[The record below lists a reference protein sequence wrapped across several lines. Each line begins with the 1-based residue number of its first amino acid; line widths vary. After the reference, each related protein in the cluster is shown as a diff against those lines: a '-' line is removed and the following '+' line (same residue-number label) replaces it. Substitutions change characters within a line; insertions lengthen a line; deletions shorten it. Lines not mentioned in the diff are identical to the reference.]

1 MRGVMITKSILKVII
16 PTLVCTS
23 IFFIGCTGGS
33 SIQIKCSENNTKNS
47 MEMKYSKFKGN
58 KFTQIDLKEGE
69 ELTLNFDVE
78 TKEGELSVL
87 LTDKEGNELFKETN
101 PNESLSKTISINKT
115 GKYKVMVQGNHSGN
129 FKVSWDINKK
139 TDLSNFTDEL
149 FKKRE
154 ELAKKSHVDINK
166 YMDWF
171 VKEEDEI
178 STNDIEK
185 IKEISLDKTKKYN
198 KDKKLSYKEAKEDID
213 ELFKVFKYGYA
224 PYKYFGGNDTFNK
237 AKADIIKGIE
247 GKESIISSEF
257 RDLIV
262 KNLSFINDKNVS
274 IDGALPYKLV
284 ESFMLTKHEFYKDDK
299 GVYKFEGG
307 KKCYIKS
314 INGSEELDKYV
325 KPSINNEGRI
335 VYTIV
340 DFIEGIEGEDK
351 IPSEGKK
358 IQIVFKADNEEKKED
373 LQLDFRKYDKN
384 DSKTIDAA
392 VKDGVTIIKLGQTD
406 SWDDRAYGSKLV
418 ETVNTGKDSDII
430 ILDLR
435 GNAGKMPVEF
445 KVWCQELFGTVLDEY
460 RCDGFRINTKLT
472 HSVSGDDEKYFP
484 YVFQKYQ
491 GVFNK
496 FVKSNKK
503 FFVLMDKYNYGEMEY
518 LLLCLSP
525 CNNVVLVG
533 ENTGGYSFNA
543 EDFVSNFKLINSN
556 MNITLPKSLNIPCY
570 PGKPNGYGV
579 QPDIW
584 VEADKAEDKVMK
596 LIKYY
601 DFKVKK

>member
-1 MRGVMITKSILKVII
+1 MIRKSILKVII
-16 PTLVCTS
+16 PTLICGSMFLT
-23 IFFIGCTGGS
+23 GCTGGS
-33 SIQIKCSENNTKNS
+33 SIQVKCSENNTKNS

-58 KFTQIDLKEGE
+58 KFTQIDLKEGQ
-69 ELTLNFDVE
+69 ELTLNIEVVTE
-78 TKEGELSVL
+78 EGELSVL
-87 LTDKEGNELFKETN
+87 LTDSDGNELFKETN
-101 PNESLSKTISINKT
+101 PKESISKTISINKT
-115 GKYKVMVQGNHSGN
+115 GKYKVMAKGNHSGN

-139 TDLSNFTDEL
+139 LDLSNFTDDL

-154 ELAKKSHVDINK
+154 ELSKKSNVDISK

-171 VKEEDEI
+171 VKEEDEV

-185 IKEISLDKTKKYN
+185 IKEASLDKTKKYN
-198 KDKKLSYKEAKEDID
+198 KDKKLSYKEAKEDVD

-224 PYKYFGGNDTFNK
+224 PYKYFGGNDAFGK
-237 AKADIIKGIE
+237 AKEDIIKALE
-247 GKESIISSEF
+247 GKDSIAASEL

-262 KNLSFINDKNVS
+262 KNLSFINDRNVY
-274 IDGALPYKLV
+274 IEGALPYKLV
-284 ESFMLTKHEFYKDDK
+284 QSFMNTKYELYKDDK
-299 GVYKFEGG
+299 GFYKFENN
-307 KKCYIKS
+307 KKYYIKS
-314 INGSEELDKYV
+314 IDGSEELDKYV
-325 KPSINNEGRI
+325 KPSINDEGRI
-335 VYTIV
+335 VYNIV

-351 IPSEGKK
+351 IPAEGKK
-358 IQIVFKADNEEKKED
+358 IQVVFKADTEEKREE
-373 LQLDFRKYDKN
+373 LQLEFKKYDKN
-384 DSKTIDAA
+384 NSKTVNAA
-392 VKDGVTIIKLGQTD
+392 VKEGVAIIKMGQTD
-406 SWDDRAYGSKLV
+406 SWNDRAYGSKLV
-418 ETVNTGKDSDII
+418 ETVSTGKESDII

-445 KVWCQELFGTVLDEY
+445 KSWCQEFFGTILDEY

-472 HSVSGDDEKYFP
+472 HSVSEDDQKYFP

-518 LLLCLSP
+518 VLLCLSP

-533 ENTGGYSFNA
+533 ENTGGCSFTA

-556 MNITLPKSLNIPCY
+556 INVTLPKSLNIPCY
-570 PGKPNGYGV
+570 PGRPNGYGV

-601 DFKVKK
+601 DLKVKK